1 MANIS
6 AIKLPD
12 NSNYDLRASA
22 IPFGIVDSSSTS
34 TAFTVTVPG
43 ITALE
48 DGVICMLKNGKVTS
62 ASGFTINVNGLGAKP
77 VYSNM
82 AAATADTTIFNVNYT
97 MIFVYDETRVE
108 GGCWICYR
116 GFNSNDNTIGYQIR
130 TGSLSLPVSG
140 ATGRYRILFTS
151 PDGTH
156 FVPSTLNTS
165 TNATAKRDVNTA
177 KIDPF
182 GRIVYYSSTTI
193 LSAEERPGASSLWQQ
208 YTFALGY
215 SFNRTGAAL
224 TMTLWKPV
232 FVKCAP
238 QSDGSAIIDADTP
251 FVQELPSTE
260 DGKIYIWLGIAYSAT
275 NIELTLEHPVYEY
288 KNGGIRQYTNAT
300 ASSGGGG
307 SGVSDV
313 QIDGTSIV
321 SGGVASIP
329 YANEDGYGV
338 VKIEED
344 SGLAVT
350 WTDVDSNEL
359 TYHLPYLDQNFKIS
373 SLDLPIA
380 TSSTF
385 GAVKFNDGNASTT
398 NGYVSITGSGGTA
411 RCVPLLNGEYVM
423 NSSNLPLATTSASGA
438 MSASDKTKLDS
449 ISMSNGIID
458 SSVLPSFVNVVT
470 IGSGLD
476 NDYYQI
482 DKTYSE
488 ISSALSSGH
497 HVIVKEGSSN
507 VYPYVGYVSI
517 NNVVSIAF
525 GTSATMNSVS
535 VIDGYLILQ
544 NNIALR
550 VSQYTS
556 IPTTA
561 SEVGAVPTSRTVNGK
576 ALSSNVTL
584 SASDVSAIPSSSIA
598 STDSTTHSDFA
609 NKGTAKAYVPDMRF
623 IAFWNGGYDSTGA
636 SNLSRCASG
645 AIIGSNTI
653 NNYANQLAKAETVYT
668 GAITWNSSIT
678 TQTTNVLK
686 RKGNMVQCEIRFS
699 APATRVSNQA
709 IGTIPTGYRP
719 LQRMY
724 VNGVRAWAVQA
735 TAPILINTDGE
746 IKFMNEAFAASA
758 SYVIAVTWIT
768 DDNYPS

>member
-77 VYSNM
+77 VYNNM

-130 TGSLSLPVSG
+130 TGSSSLPVSG

-156 FVPSTLNTS
+156 FVPPTLSTS

-182 GRIVYYSSTTI
+182 GRIVYYSTTTI
-193 LSAEERPGASSLWQQ
+193 LSAEERPGTGSLWQQ

-288 KNGGIRQYTNAT
+288 KNGCIRQWSNANKADLYTITLGQNL
-300 ASSGGGG
+300 GN
-307 SGVSDV
+307 DV
-313 QIDGTSIV
+313 
-321 SGGVASIP
+321 
-329 YANEDGYGV
+329 YE
-338 VKIEED
+338 
-344 SGLAVT
+344 
-350 WTDVDSNEL
+350 
-359 TYHLPYLDQNFKIS
+359 
-373 SLDLPIA
+373 
-380 TSSTF
+380 
-385 GAVKFNDGNASTT
+385 
-398 NGYVSITGSGGTA
+398 
-411 RCVPLLNGEYVM
+411 
-423 NSSNLPLATTSASGA
+423 
-438 MSASDKTKLDS
+438 
-449 ISMSNGIID
+449 
-458 SSVLPSFVNVVT
+458 
-470 IGSGLD
+470 
-476 NDYYQI
+476 I

-488 ISSALSSGH
+488 ILTELQKGT
-497 HVIVKEGSSN
+497 
-507 VYPYVGYVSI
+507 
-517 NNVVSIAF
+517 NVVLNTNDLGTLPYMGIIPIEDIPCITF
-525 GTSATMNSVS
+525 GVSGYMHGEVATF
-535 VIDGYLILQ
+535 GYAISSF
-544 NNIALR
+544 N
-550 VSQYTS
+550 
-556 IPTTA
+556 TA
-561 SEVGAVPTSRTVNGK
+561 THINM
-576 ALSSNVTL
+576 SS
-584 SASDVSAIPSSSIA
+584 
-598 STDSTTHSDFA
+598 
-609 NKGTAKAYVPDMRF
+609 
-623 IAFWNGGYDSTGA
+623 
-636 SNLSRCASG
+636 
-645 AIIGSNTI
+645 
-653 NNYANQLAKAETVYT
+653 
-668 GAITWNSSIT
+668 
-678 TQTTNVLK
+678 
-686 RKGNMVQCEIRFS
+686 
-699 APATRVSNQA
+699 
-709 IGTIPTGYRP
+709 TIPTATSNLTNDSDFITNSDLTDAINSLPTPMQFKGTIGT
-719 LQRMY
+719 
-724 VNGVRAWAVQA
+724 NGTTTWTNLP
-735 TAPILINTDGE
+735 TA
-746 IKFMNEAFAASA
+746 AAS
-758 SYVIAVTWIT
+758 ICLPIC
-768 DDNYPS
+768 NYYRFFQHFLMY

>member
-288 KNGGIRQYTNAT
+288 KNGGIRQYTNSNKADLYT
-300 ASSGGGG
+300 ITLGQNLGN
-307 SGVSDV
+307 DV
-313 QIDGTSIV
+313 YEI
-321 SGGVASIP
+321 
-329 YANEDGYGV
+329 N
-338 VKIEED
+338 
-344 SGLAVT
+344 
-350 WTDVDSNEL
+350 
-359 TYHLPYLDQNFKIS
+359 
-373 SLDLPIA
+373 
-380 TSSTF
+380 
-385 GAVKFNDGNASTT
+385 
-398 NGYVSITGSGGTA
+398 
-411 RCVPLLNGEYVM
+411 R
-423 NSSNLPLATTSASGA
+423 
-438 MSASDKTKLDS
+438 
-449 ISMSNGIID
+449 
-458 SSVLPSFVNVVT
+458 
-470 IGSGLD
+470 
-476 NDYYQI
+476 
-482 DKTYSE
+482 TYSE
-488 ISSALSSGH
+488 ILIELQKGT
-497 HVIVKEGSSN
+497 
-507 VYPYVGYVSI
+507 
-517 NNVVSIAF
+517 NVVLNTNELGTLPYMGIIPIENIPCIIFGVSGYIYGELATFGYAISSYNIATHINTNITIPTSTNDLSNDSGFITNSDLTDAINSLPTPMRFIGTVGDHGTTTWATLPTASDNAGCTYKVITAHTAETGKPAAEVGDTIVSDGTDWIVIPAGDETATQNATTGISIAAH
-525 GTSATMNSVS
+525 GTGT
-535 VIDGYLILQ
+535 VIGVQ
-544 NNIALR
+544 
-550 VSQYTS
+550 STT
-556 IPTTA
+556 TTA
-561 SEVGAVPTSRTVNGK
+561 SKVTVGSHSTDYGVKSAGSASTWTFEEKTIP
-576 ALSSNVTL
+576 NVTSAGTASSWTFEEKTIPNVTAAGSGSASL
-584 SASDVSAIPSSSIA
+584 TFTMDTTDTKKLKITFSHTHTAPTIGTAIKVQSKSGGSNGTAPTLGAEIKVQSKSGGANSTAPTLGSKVPIVSASDVTVPIKNSSA
-598 STDSTTHSDFA
+598 STFVTGTTH
-609 NKGTAKAYVPDMRF
+609 T
-623 IAFWNGGYDSTGA
+623 
-636 SNLSRCASG
+636 
-645 AIIGSNTI
+645 
-653 NNYANQLAKAETVYT
+653 
-668 GAITWNSSIT
+668 
-678 TQTTNVLK
+678 
-686 RKGNMVQCEIRFS
+686 
-699 APATRVSNQA
+699 
-709 IGTIPTGYRP
+709 
-719 LQRMY
+719 
-724 VNGVRAWAVQA
+724 
-735 TAPILINTDGE
+735 
-746 IKFMNEAFAASA
+746 
-758 SYVIAVTWIT
+758 IT
-768 DDNYPS
+768 DNGHTHTI